1 LIKISI
7 FWKIKSDIN
16 ILVRI
21 IIQEL
26 SMPLQIRRGPT
37 ADRIASTPLEGELV
51 YDTDTGAVYIGNGDT
66 AGGNPIAVFTP
77 AEAKVEAVKLLL
89 GPDPYS
95 DNTIHTGITFQY
107 NGTRIIATTQADLSQ
122 YQGLIQ
128 SDQGFKGNLWGND
141 STLLVNAET
150 GAMQGTLTGDV
161 KGSVYAAGDGG
172 GDSTGPLVDGTN
184 ASINL
189 DGTIKG
195 NVLPATTN
203 TYNLGSSTYRF
214 KDLYLSGSSIY
225 LGGAVLREGLGV
237 GEGGPGTLELPA
249 GTTIGGNPV
258 GINEGLSYNI
268 SITGSASG
276 DVLSTDLGTTI
287 IDSSLIKVNL
297 DGTIRG
303 NLIPYASETYSI
315 GSFSNKFDK
324 LYLKEG
330 ANLYVG
336 NAVITSSGTTIDLP
350 ANSTIGGSAVGG
362 SVSSGTANQLAFY
375 SSTGTT
381 VSGSGTELTFNSGSN
396 TLTVGSTTVGGLI
409 RGYSQTAGS
418 QTMTLSSH
426 HNDATNVNS
435 VQFQRS
441 RGTGASPTAVQTSD
455 LLYDLRFVGYDGTAN
470 QAAAVIRSEVAT
482 TVTSGAVPGTLRVLT
497 ANRSGVLTLALTI
510 NASQNVFVP
519 NGFFDINNTLRLFD
533 NKITTVNTNTDIEF
547 DPNGTGTVDLVVPEQ
562 STVGA
567 AGAASALPATPS
579 TYFKIKVSG
588 VEYVV
593 PAYAVS

>member
-1 LIKISI
+1 
-7 FWKIKSDIN
+7 
-16 ILVRI
+16 
-21 IIQEL
+21 
-26 SMPLQIRRGPT
+26 MPLQIRRGPT
-37 ADRIASTPLEGELV
+37 ADRVASTPLEGELI

-89 GPDPYS
+89 GADPYS
-95 DNTIHTGITFQY
+95 DNTIHSGITFQY
-107 NGTRIIATTQADLSQ
+107 NGTRIIATAQADLSQ

-161 KGSVYAAGDGG
+161 KGSVYAGGDSGT
-172 GDSTGPLVDGTN
+172 DSTGPLVDGTN

-195 NVLPATTN
+195 NVLPATN
-203 TYNLGSSTYRF
+203 EAYNLGSATYRF

-237 GEGGPGTLELPA
+237 GEGGAGTLELPA
-249 GTTIGGNPV
+249 GTTIGGNPI

-268 SITGSASG
+268 DITGSASG
-276 DVLSTDLGTTI
+276 DVLSTDLSTTI
-287 IDSSLIKVNL
+287 IDSSLAKVNL

-303 NLIPYASETYSI
+303 NLIPYTSETYSI

-381 VSGSGTELTFNSGSN
+381 VSGSGTELTFNSGTG

-418 QTMTLSSH
+418 QTLTVSGH

-435 VQFQRS
+435 VQLQRS
-441 RGTGASPTAVQTSD
+441 RGTGASPTVVQTGD
-455 LLYDLRFVGYDGTAN
+455 LIYDLRYVGYDGTAN
-470 QAAAVIRSEVAT
+470 QAAVVLRSEVSPGVT
-482 TVTSGAVPGTLRVLT
+482 TGAVPGIFRVLT
-497 ANRSGVLTLALTI
+497 ANRSGTLTLALTI
-510 NASQNVFVP
+510 NAGQNVFVP
-519 NGFFDINNTLRLFD
+519 NGFFDVNNTMRLFD
-533 NKITTVNTNTDIEF
+533 NKIITVNTNTDIEF
-547 DPNGTGTVDLVVPEQ
+547 DPNGTGTVDFVVPEQ
-562 STVGA
+562 TTVGA

>member
-1 LIKISI
+1 
-7 FWKIKSDIN
+7 
-16 ILVRI
+16 
-21 IIQEL
+21 
-26 SMPLQIRRGPT
+26 MPLQIRRGPT

-51 YDTDTGAVYIGNGDT
+51 YDTDTAAIYIGNGTT
-66 AGGNPIAVFTP
+66 AGGLPVTAFSVE
-77 AEAKVEAVKLLL
+77 EAKDTTVELLL
-89 GPDPYS
+89 GPS
-95 DNTIHTGITFQY
+95 QTDNTIHSGITFQY
-107 NGTRIIATTQADLSQ
+107 NGTRLIATAIADLSE

-150 GAMQGTLTGDV
+150 GAMQGTFTGDLTGSVFAD
-161 KGSVYAAGDGG
+161 GSALGG
-172 GDSTGPLVDGTN
+172 LPLVDGTT
-184 ASINL
+184 AFINL

-195 NVLPATTN
+195 NAIPATTN

-225 LGGAVLREGLGV
+225 LGGAVLREGLGA

-258 GINEGLSYNI
+258 GINEGLTYNI
-268 SITGSASG
+268 SITGTASG
-276 DVLSTDLGTTI
+276 DVLNTSLSTTI
-287 IDSSLIKVNL
+287 IDASLGKVNL
-297 DGTIRG
+297 DGTIQG
-303 NLIPYASETYSI
+303 NLIPFTTETYSI

-330 ANLYVG
+330 ANLYIG
-336 NAVITSSGTTIDLP
+336 NAVITSAGTTVDLP

-381 VSGSGTELTFNSGSN
+381 VSGSGTELTFNSG
-396 TLTVGSTTVGGLI
+396 TGTFTVGSTTVGGLI
-409 RGYSQTAGS
+409 RGYSQTAGAQS
-418 QTMTLSSH
+418 LTVSAH
-426 HNDATNVNS
+426 HNDAVNVNS
-435 VQFQRS
+435 VQLQRS
-441 RGTGASPTAVQTSD
+441 RGTGAVPVAVQSGD
-455 LLYDLRFVGYDGTAN
+455 LLYDLRYVGYDGTAN
-470 QAAAVIRSEVAT
+470 QAAAVIRVEAGVGT
-482 TVTSGAVPGTLRVLT
+482 TTGAVPGILRILT
-497 ANRSGVLTLALTI
+497 ANRTGALTTALTI
-510 NASQNVFVP
+510 NTAQNVYI
-519 NGFFDINNTLRLFD
+519 NTGFFEVNNTLRLFD

-547 DPNGTGTVDLVVPEQ
+547 DPNGTGTVDFVIAEQ
-562 STVGA
+562 TTVGA

-579 TYFKIKVSG
+579 TYFKIKVNG